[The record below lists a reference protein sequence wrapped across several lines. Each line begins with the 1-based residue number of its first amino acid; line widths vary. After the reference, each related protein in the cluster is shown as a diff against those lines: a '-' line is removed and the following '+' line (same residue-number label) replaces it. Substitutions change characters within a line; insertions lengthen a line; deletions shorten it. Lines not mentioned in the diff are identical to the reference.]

1 MKKQGVAAPCLKL
14 SNNKKAIN
22 TTHRTDI
29 ARNSRSTVAR
39 NRSSK
44 ICFIIFFIYSSTMNL
59 GKSLIVLKLSSCLD
73 HYIGGVAALLF

>member
-29 ARNSRSTVAR
+29 ARNRSTVAR